1 MLQLKELCKHLAWV
15 WLSPSI
21 MKDLVPFHPC
31 LCYACSLSVFI
42 LFSSGSQIFNR
53 DFQYQNCNQ
62 RQKTRSLAVEVECK
76 GWESFSAY
84 QRDRVFFSKSLSANL
99 RTSYVLKKDC
109 ITWLVLPA
117 QATGKICVFPPL
129 TLEASKEIT
138 GLAIVLSNW
147 PESLPT
153 TVLSHDVSL
162 AL

>member
-1 MLQLKELCKHLAWV
+1 MLLSLLNETKPIPYKGQMLQLKELCKHLAWV
-15 WLSPSI
+15 WPSSSI

-42 LFSSGSQIFNR
+42 LFSSGSRIFYR

-99 RTSYVLKKDC
+99 RTSNVLKKNC
-109 ITWLVLPA
+109 ITWLALPA
-117 QATGKICVFPPL
+117 QATGKNVFSHPL
-129 TLEASKEIT
+129 PWKQVKKS
-138 GLAIVLSNW
+138 
-147 PESLPT
+147 
-153 TVLSHDVSL
+153 
-162 AL
+162 